1 MIVVIKKGN
10 PTRQMAVCL
19 SGTYNYEGATIRLS
33 YQGATREFTGKRAG
47 DALQFAFTAD
57 ETAVMALG
65 CFPIEYSV
73 TLADGRTYSWTSSET
88 KINVTDEDVPGEVLN
103 INAQGALQGV
113 LPLGDTYTD
122 KDVKDKLNEVIKR
135 LGCALLCALS
145 FGLFAADAVQ
155 VQTQRKD
162 TIPNDAQIVT
172 GVTVDPSAFTD
183 PGKVKEI
190 VTNTVT
196 KAFVEDLGISG
207 GGGSSVEVDKS
218 LAIKGAAAESQ
229 TVGRILSELNNEIVQ
244 ARNFAAQ
251 ASSKADQVNVK
262 ATNALERAE
271 AAISSAII
279 LDRDFSTVNGKAD
292 NAFNLA
298 NQSKDTAS
306 EALSYAAGVYQFM
319 HANTNAWFEGTNYN
333 VNAEQSIRK
342 VKYSPE
348 DWEDVAFTPCSLQL
362 YEIRDG
368 ERKCVWDQRDWT
380 KYYTEA
386 KTGALKTELQTE
398 ISTVKQD
405 YMRRGW
411 AKYTAVNG
419 LDNPATDTLWID
431 TPKVSLMAGMQWEKM
446 IETGGTAY
454 YTITGNGIEL
464 GAADAES
471 TFLTIKD
478 FEGNACLT
486 FRKTSSYLVYCE
498 TGTDIV
504 SNRMDEQGRVVFHF
518 TTDVQ
523 PTGEFATVLD
533 TAAFVEQGEAN
544 CPAVYAWT
552 GSAGAWDCHFKAAD
566 PNAKACFARF
576 KVKKEGENIVDY
588 TVPVRMNGGITFE
601 QDGRTYKIK
610 PRVSGSTVTWSVV
623 Q

>member
-1 MIVVIKKGN
+1 MIVTIKKGN

-33 YQGATREFTGKRAG
+33 YQGAAREFTGKRAG
-47 DALQFAFTAD
+47 DALQFAFSAD

-73 TLADGRTYSWTSSET
+73 TLADGRTYSWTSTET
-88 KINVTDEDVPGEVLN
+88 KIHVTDEDVPGEVLN
-103 INAQGALQGV
+103 INAQGALHGV

-122 KDVKDKLNEVIKR
+122 KDVKEKINEVIKR
-135 LGCALLCALS
+135 LGCAFLCVLS
-145 FGLFAADAVQ
+145 FGMFAADAVT

-196 KAFVEDLGISG
+196 KAFVEELGISG
-207 GGGSSVEVDKS
+207 GGTGGIVEEADPVFN
-218 LAIKGAAAESQ
+218 AEKG
-229 TVGRILSELNNEIVQ
+229 
-244 ARNFAAQ
+244 NFATKDDCREILNQ
-251 ASSKADQVNVK
+251 AEMTQGYAEELGRSLDVVRETAD
-262 ATNALERAE
+262 
-271 AAISSAII
+271 
-279 LDRDFSTVNGKAD
+279 G
-292 NAFNLA
+292 
-298 NQSKDTAS
+298 
-306 EALSYAAGVYQFM
+306 ALSYSSGVYQFM

-333 VNAEQSIRK
+333 VNVEQSISK
-342 VKYSPE
+342 VKYSHE

-386 KTGALKTELQTE
+386 KTGAVKTELQNE
-398 ISTVKQD
+398 IGTVKTN

-533 TAAFVEQGEAN
+533 TAAFVEQGEEN
-544 CPAVYAWT
+544 CPAVYEWT
-552 GSAGAWDCHFKAAD
+552 GSAGSWDCHFKAAD

-610 PRVSGSTVTWSVV
+610 PSVSGSTVTWSVV